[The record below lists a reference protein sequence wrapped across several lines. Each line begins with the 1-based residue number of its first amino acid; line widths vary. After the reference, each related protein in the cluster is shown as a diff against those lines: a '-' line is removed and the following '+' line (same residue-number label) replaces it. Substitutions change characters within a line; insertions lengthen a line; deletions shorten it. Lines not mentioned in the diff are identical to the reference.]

1 MSTVPSR
8 RTTKPADM
16 PQTGPVKKRKKG
28 AASFRYG
35 YRDIPIKLKNG
46 DWDIK
51 RVPLTLEDVLHP
63 QLGDV
68 HVLGDPHDDD
78 CVYLKTVLKARY
90 VADRSVVVFHDCGI
104 FWDVPSLKHLSPDI
118 SVIFGVKKRKDW
130 TTFHVEKEKVRPS
143 LIIEITSRSTRRN
156 DVVTKVKQYARA
168 GVLHYVMAD
177 AAGTEGRRK
186 LTLIAYRLE
195 GKRYVRL
202 PLDELGRAWLEP
214 VGLWLGVTVDPDTG
228 GDRVVLID
236 PATKT
241 ELPGLVEANRL
252 RAEAESQAHAA
263 AERAAAE
270 AEARLQAE
278 ARARKLEAELNR
290 LRRRKD

>member
-1 MSTVPSR
+1 MSTVSR
-8 RTTKPADM
+8 RRVTT
-16 PQTGPVKKRKKG
+16 QTENGKARPVKKRKKG

-35 YRDIPIKLKNG
+35 YRDIPVKLKNG

-104 FWDVPSLKHLSPDI
+104 FWDVPSLKHHSPDI

-143 LIIEITSRSTRRN
+143 LIIEITSKSTRRN
-156 DVVTKVKQYARA
+156 DVVTKVKQYAQA
-168 GVLHYVMAD
+168 GVLHYVIAD
-177 AAGTEGRRK
+177 AAEKDGRRN
-186 LTLIAYRLE
+186 LALIGYRLE
-195 GKRYVRL
+195 GKRYVRV
-202 PLDELGRAWLEP
+202 PLDESGRAWLEP
-214 VGLWLGVTVDPDTG
+214 VGLWLGVRIDPETG

-236 PATKT
+236 PATQG
-241 ELPGLVEANRL
+241 ELPGLAESNRL
-252 RAEAESQAHAA
+252 RALAESKARAA
-263 AERAAAE
+263 AMAAE
-270 AEARLQAE
+270 AEARARASVE
-278 ARARKLEAELNR
+278 ARVRELEAEVER
-290 LRRRKD
+290 LRRKRG